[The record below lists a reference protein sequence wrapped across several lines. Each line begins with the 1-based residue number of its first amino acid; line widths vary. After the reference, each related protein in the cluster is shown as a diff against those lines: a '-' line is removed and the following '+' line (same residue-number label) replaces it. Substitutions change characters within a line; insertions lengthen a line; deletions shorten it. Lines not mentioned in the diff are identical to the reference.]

1 MEQAQVLTFL
11 NNKNRDLLLQF
22 CGYSTTEPLHSF
34 GPVVRPH
41 YIIHFI
47 LNRKGI
53 FQIRE
58 KTYHLE
64 TGQGFLIE
72 PDELTFYQS
81 DAQEPWEYLWIG
93 FNGNLC
99 LLRNIESRREL
110 LELFLVINF
119 ITNLNKSS
127 HFWDSKYTNRS
138 KRSCCYWKDFSLCNV
153 RS

>member
-11 NNKNRDLLLQF
+11 NNKDRDLLLQF

-34 GPVVRPH
+34 GPVVGPH

-47 LNRKGI
+47 LNRKCI
-53 FQIRE
+53 
-58 KTYHLE
+58 
-64 TGQGFLIE
+64 
-72 PDELTFYQS
+72 FYQS